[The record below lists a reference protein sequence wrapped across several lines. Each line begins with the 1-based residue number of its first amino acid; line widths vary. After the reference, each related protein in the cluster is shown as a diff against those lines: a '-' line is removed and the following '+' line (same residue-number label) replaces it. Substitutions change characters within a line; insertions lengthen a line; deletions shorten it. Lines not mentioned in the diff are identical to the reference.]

1 MQVSYLVL
9 GLILLDVLLNVAG
22 QLSLKFGMS
31 KIGNFALSAANLPPV
46 FLKAAFNP
54 YVILGL
60 FCYGL
65 GFLVWLIVLAKA
77 EVSYAY
83 PMISLGYV
91 LTALLAWQLFGENV
105 TFIRMAGILVTCLGV
120 FIIARS

>member
-1 MQVSYLVL
+1 MKTLVL
-9 GLILLDVLLNVAG
+9 GLILLDVILNVAG

-31 KIGNFALSAANLPPV
+31 RLGNFSVSLSELPPV
-46 FLKAAFNP
+46 FFKAAFNP
-54 YVILGL
+54 YVLLGL
-60 FCYGL
+60 MCYGM
-65 GFLVWLIVLAKA
+65 GFMVWLIVLAKA

-91 LTALLAWQLFGENV
+91 FTALLAWMLFGENV
-105 TFIRMAGILVTCLGV
+105 TLTRMAGIFITCLGV

>member
-1 MQVSYLVL
+1 MVKYVVL
-9 GLILLDVLLNVAG
+9 ALILLDVILNVAG
-22 QLSLKFGMS
+22 QLSLKYGMS
-31 KIGNFALSAANLPPV
+31 QLGNFAISLTTLPPV
-46 FLKAAFNP
+46 FMKAATNLN
-54 YVILGL
+54 VLLGL
-60 FCYGL
+60 CCYGM

-91 LTALLAWQLFGENV
+91 FTAILAKVLFGEAV
-105 TFIRMAGILVTCLGV
+105 TLTRMAGILITCLGV